1 MSKIN
6 KYITKR
12 GYTANYNRD
21 FFTKMTEV
29 FIFTESTSVLQ
40 VKRDK
45 FIEHFDVPSNW
56 NVSLITD
63 MSNLFANTQCN
74 FSLHTWDVSNVTN
87 MENV

>member
-1 MSKIN
+1 
-6 KYITKR
+6 
-12 GYTANYNRD
+12 
-21 FFTKMTEV
+21 MTEV

-45 FIEHFDVPSNW
+45 FIEHFNVPSNW

-87 MENV
+87 MENMFENSQFNQSLDSWVVSKVKI